1 LVFSGTYNGTA
12 GSLTLNQD
20 SLIDLGTGS
29 VVLHFS
35 DLAMGLY
42 NLSIYNWTGT
52 TLWGGGDGNNTDQF
66 YIDRSLTSG
75 ELQKISFFSGI
86 DTSSFVGTG
95 YQLSGGT
102 FANEIIPVPEPET
115 YATALLLLLGL
126 SLYFHRQ
133 RKVAPEKGVSQKFVT
148 LF

>member
-1 LVFSGTYNGTA
+1 MDAERRRLR
-12 GSLTLNQD
+12 
-20 SLIDLGTGS
+20 
-29 VVLHFS
+29 LHSARGARRLF
-35 DLAMGLY
+35 DEIFGLA
-42 NLSIYNWTGT
+42 
-52 TLWGGGDGNNTDQF
+52 
-66 YIDRSLTSG
+66 RP
-75 ELQKISFFSGI
+75 SGI

-133 RKVAPEKGVSQKFVT
+133 RKAAPEKGVSQKFVT